1 MSWVRRLSVL
11 AAVLAWSMTAPAA
24 PHRSVGL
31 VLSGGGA
38 KGIAHI
44 GVIQALE
51 DEGVPVDY
59 VTGTSMGAIV
69 GGLYASGYSPDE
81 MMELIRSRGFSYWST
96 GRIDEN
102 LVYYFD
108 KEDPTPAMLSID
120 ISGRR
125 WRKGAPVP
133 SSLISP
139 LPMNFA
145 FMQIFSPYTAQ
156 CGGDFD
162 RLFVPFRCVASD
174 VSDKHKVV
182 FGSGSL
188 GDAVRASMSF
198 PIVFQPI
205 EVDSVLMYDGGI
217 YDNFPVDVMISDF
230 DPSIMIGVDVSTA
243 ESHPSQDI
251 VNQLENMI
259 IQNND
264 YDMPADRG
272 IKIHIDLNEFSLLD
286 FQKAREIYRIGYDRA
301 MEMMDSIKGR
311 VGVTRPAAEVVR
323 RRAEFKS
330 RTPEIRFK
338 SVTTTGG
345 TPDQNDYITYLFNR
359 GEAADTFG
367 IGHARDAFYR
377 AITPGRLRD
386 LKPHAVFDSDGGMFD
401 LHLKASVKN
410 NLRLRVGGYITS
422 AINSMVFLSAGYNS
436 LSFRSV
442 EANVNAWIGQSY
454 MAAAVNAGLHLRS
467 GNPSALT
474 LQGVV
479 SRQKFYENDRLF
491 YEDNMPTFVTA
502 QEAFVRLNYGLAAG
516 RHGRVQVSA
525 GYGAVDDRYYN
536 KDRAAE
542 WAGDKDR
549 CTYSLGQAVARY
561 DYNTLDNLSYPVS
574 GTMLSARVSGYA
586 GRYHFY
592 PHDPAM
598 TESTGPVQ
606 WYKAELS
613 AAKYFGISDRF
624 ALGAEVNML
633 VSNRKLIGDY
643 NASIVAASAFN
654 PTPASY
660 NSFNPAFRA
669 NSYATA
675 GIVPVWKMADM
686 LQLRGTFHAFV
697 PWRRILATDTGGAV
711 YGDRVAG
718 AEFFGELAAVY
729 TFPFASLS
737 VYGNY
742 MSYPARNWNCGVSFG
757 LFFLAPGFMK

>member
-1 MSWVRRLSVL
+1 
-11 AAVLAWSMTAPAA
+11 
-24 PHRSVGL
+24 
-31 VLSGGGA
+31 
-38 KGIAHI
+38 
-44 GVIQALE
+44 
-51 DEGVPVDY
+51 
-59 VTGTSMGAIV
+59 
-69 GGLYASGYSPDE
+69 
-81 MMELIRSRGFSYWST
+81 
-96 GRIDEN
+96 
-102 LVYYFD
+102 
-108 KEDPTPAMLSID
+108 
-120 ISGRR
+120 
-125 WRKGAPVP
+125 
-133 SSLISP
+133 
-139 LPMNFA
+139 
-145 FMQIFSPYTAQ
+145 
-156 CGGDFD
+156 
-162 RLFVPFRCVASD
+162 
-174 VSDKHKVV
+174 
-182 FGSGSL
+182 
-188 GDAVRASMSF
+188 
-198 PIVFQPI
+198 
-205 EVDSVLMYDGGI
+205 
-217 YDNFPVDVMISDF
+217 
-230 DPSIMIGVDVSTA
+230 
-243 ESHPSQDI
+243 
-251 VNQLENMI
+251 
-259 IQNND
+259 
-264 YDMPADRG
+264 
-272 IKIHIDLNEFSLLD
+272 
-286 FQKAREIYRIGYDRA
+286 
-301 MEMMDSIKGR
+301 
-311 VGVTRPAAEVVR
+311 
-323 RRAEFKS
+323 
-330 RTPEIRFK
+330 
-338 SVTTTGG
+338 
-345 TPDQNDYITYLFNR
+345 
-359 GEAADTFG
+359 
-367 IGHARDAFYR
+367 
-377 AITPGRLRD
+377 
-386 LKPHAVFDSDGGMFD
+386 MFD

-624 ALGAEVNML
+624 ALGAEVNLL

-737 VYGNY
+737 VYGNLY
-742 MSYPARNWNCGVSFG
+742 ELSCPELELRGVVRPVFPCARVYEVAAGEKENAIYLRKRNITVGNEIIRCLSAF
-757 LFFLAPGFMK
+757 

>member
-1 MSWVRRLSVL
+1 MRR
-11 AAVLAWSMTAPAA
+11 
-24 PHRSVGL
+24 
-31 VLSGGGA
+31 
-38 KGIAHI
+38 GIA
-44 GVIQALE
+44 
-51 DEGVPVDY
+51 
-59 VTGTSMGAIV
+59 
-69 GGLYASGYSPDE
+69 DE

-217 YDNFPVDVMISDF
+217 YDNFPVDVMTSDF

-345 TPDQNDYITYLFNR
+345 TPDQNDYISYLFNR

-624 ALGAEVNML
+624 ALGAEVNLL

-737 VYGNY
+737 VYGNLY
-742 MSYPARNWNCGVSFG
+742 ELSCPELELRGVVRPVFPCARVYEVAAGEKENAIYLRKRNITVGNEIIRCLSAF
-757 LFFLAPGFMK
+757 

>member
-1 MSWVRRLSVL
+1 MPVWVSAVVFSV
-11 AAVLAWSMTAPAA
+11 AVLADTP
-24 PHRSVGL
+24 RSVGL

-51 DEGVPVDY
+51 DEGIPVDY

-69 GGLYASGYSPDE
+69 GGLYASGYSPEE
-81 MMELIRSRGFSYWST
+81 MMELIRSRGFAYWST

-102 LVYYFD
+102 LVYYFA
-108 KEDPTPAMLSID
+108 KEEPTPAMLNINMAK
-120 ISGRR
+120 
-125 WRKGAPVP
+125 RKGPPVP

-145 FMQIFSPYTAQ
+145 FMQIFASYTAQ

-174 VSDKHKVV
+174 VSGKHKVV

-217 YDNFPVDVMISDF
+217 YDNFPVDVMTADF
-230 DPSIMIGVDVSTA
+230 NPSIMIGVDVSTA
-243 ESHPSQDI
+243 EPHPSQDI

-301 MEMMDSIKGR
+301 MEMMDSIRGR
-311 VGVTRPAAEVVR
+311 VGVSRPADEVDR
-323 RRAEFKS
+323 RRAGFKS
-330 RTPEIRFK
+330 RTPEIRFR

-345 TPDQNDYITYLFNR
+345 TPDQNDYITYLFSR
-359 GEAADTFG
+359 GEEADTFG
-367 IGHARDAFYR
+367 IEHARDAFYR

-386 LKPHAVFDSDGGMFD
+386 LKPHAVFDRDGGMFD

-410 NLRLRVGGYITS
+410 NLRFSVGGYITS
-422 AINSMVFLSAGYNS
+422 AINSMVFLSTGYNS

-454 MAAAVNAGLHLRS
+454 MAAAANTGLHLRS
-467 GNPSALT
+467 GTPSSLT

-502 QEAFVRLNYGLAAG
+502 QEAFVRLAYGVAAG
-516 RHGRVQVSA
+516 RHGKVQVSA

-536 KDRAAE
+536 KDRASA
-542 WAGDKDR
+542 WGGDKDR
-549 CTYSLGQAVARY
+549 CTYSLGQAVARF

-574 GTMLSARVSGYA
+574 GAMLSARLSGYA

-592 PHDPAM
+592 PHDPSM
-598 TESTGPVQ
+598 TEDSGPTQ
-606 WYKAELS
+606 WYRAELS
-613 AAKYFGISDRF
+613 MAKYFGITDRF
-624 ALGAEVNML
+624 ALGAEVNLLM
-633 VSNRKLIGDY
+633 SNRKLTGDY
-643 NASIVAASAFN
+643 NAAIVAASAFN

-675 GIVPVWKMADM
+675 GVVPVWKMAEM

-697 PWRRILATDTGGAV
+697 PWRRILATGTGGAV
-711 YGDRVAG
+711 YGERMSG

-742 MSYPARNWNCGVSFG
+742 MSYPARNWNCGVAFG